1 MRKLYIYLSVISVV
15 ALMTSCLGEMESHY
29 TPRIYCSSFY
39 VNPILQGDSLKGA
52 KDTLILTLDMEND
65 TYVSDTVELGDTI
78 MFAST
83 FYTVSNNLVAV
94 KMDWDTTM
102 TTLWFPLTDAIQ
114 KVLTDRTDMAAGN
127 LYFNPGYNTVAFP
140 IYLCP
145 MAEGKSSVVVT
156 VESDSK
162 FPTSSLK
169 FAIPVRK

>member
-1 MRKLYIYLSVISVV
+1 MRKFIYLSIISVV

-29 TPRIYCSSFY
+29 TPRIYCSAFY

-52 KDTLILTLDMEND
+52 KDTLMLTLDIENNA
-65 TYVSDTVELGDTI
+65 YVSDTVELGDTI

-83 FYTVSNNLVAV
+83 FYSVSNNLVAV
-94 KMDWDTTM
+94 KMDWDTT
-102 TTLWFPLTDAIQ
+102 TTALWFPLTDAIQ
-114 KVLTDRTDMAAGN
+114 KVLTDRTDMSAGN

-145 MAEGKSSVVVT
+145 MAEGKSSVVLT

-162 FPTSSLK
+162 FSTSSLK
-169 FAIPVRK
+169 FAVPVSK

>member
-1 MRKLYIYLSVISVV
+1 MRKFIYLSIISVV

-29 TPRIYCSSFY
+29 TPRIYCSAFY

-52 KDTLILTLDMEND
+52 KDTLMLTLDIENN

-83 FYTVSNNLVAV
+83 FYSVSNNLVAV
-94 KMDWDTTM
+94 KMDWDTT
-102 TTLWFPLTDAIQ
+102 TTALWFPLTDAIQ
-114 KVLTDRTDMAAGN
+114 KVLTDRTDMSAGN

-145 MAEGKSSVVVT
+145 MAEGKSSVVLT

-162 FPTSSLK
+162 FSTSSLK
-169 FAIPVRK
+169 FAVPVSK